1 MEKQQ
6 AEPTQQAISCLVT
19 LHQVRLPSD
28 LLEFHSCY
36 PLGCQA
42 AQSFN
47 PRSFMTDW
55 NLFVWPWFFC
65 CCFFFSLSL
74 SLQIIMQTNK
84 NIALLLTK
92 WIYMELSAKEN
103 SYQCLPISD
112 GKSTLHMLK
121 ARFPADVQWS
131 SPSLCKQGSWPR
143 GGSVC
148 LQQSVGPGND
158 GYLGG
163 KECQHCARIL

>member
-1 MEKQQ
+1 MSVEKQQ
-6 AEPTQQAISCLVT
+6 AKPTQQAISCLVT

-28 LLEFHSCY
+28 LLEFHSCF

-55 NLFVWPWFFC
+55 NLLVWPCSFS
-65 CCFFFSLSL
+65 FFFPLSL
-74 SLQIIMQTNK
+74 SLQIITQTNK

-92 WIYMELSAKEN
+92 WIYREISAKEN
-103 SYQCLPISD
+103 RNQCLPIPN

-121 ARFPADVQWS
+121 ARFPADVKWS
-131 SPSLCKQGSWPR
+131 SLSLCKQGSWPW
-143 GGSVC
+143 GVSVWC
-148 LQQSVGPGND
+148 SKVW
-158 GYLGG
+158 
-163 KECQHCARIL
+163 AF